1 MDLRIQKT
9 RRAIKNAFLGLLSE
23 KELKQITVKELCQAA
38 QISKG
43 TFYLHYRDLFDL
55 RDRLHQDLV
64 RRILSH
70 MADPMAVLTDV
81 SGFLE
86 ALQRASDAENEELI
100 SLFSGSQQLL
110 FPVVLERELKAWLFA
125 AHPEYENDAQMNVW
139 LSYHI
144 FGAYYAYME
153 NSARFGQK
161 EVLQVIRRTRNA
173 HSGNG

>member
-1 MDLRIQKT
+1 MD
-9 RRAIKNAFLGLLSE
+9 
-23 KELKQITVKELCQAA
+23 
-38 QISKG
+38 
-43 TFYLHYRDLFDL
+43 
-55 RDRLHQDLV
+55 
-64 RRILSH
+64 
-70 MADPMAVLTDV
+70 LTDV

-86 ALQRASDAENEELI
+86 ALQRASDAVNEELV

-110 FPVVLERELKAWLFA
+110 FPVVLERELKAWLFL